1 MSESMFIIKRLTWQP
16 RIKMMK
22 DTLAGAGNAGRSLVM
37 VVHGNF
43 DPLDFNGRLSLPGLV
58 NVYIKRTGKIHH
70 FQWVNPLFLWAI
82 FNSRMFPDTTS

>member
-1 MSESMFIIKRLTWQP
+1 
-16 RIKMMK
+16 MK

-82 FNSRMFPDTTS
+82 FNSKLLVITGGYRLQTWNESHPIPW